1 MLFKKQWLQDLVW
14 DDVDDAEII
23 ENEIV
28 DTSRWSIHHTAVFKL
43 DCNEKFYQTHYS
55 TGATENQDESPY
67 EYDPDE
73 IECVEVAPVTKTI
86 TIYAP
91 IK

>member
-1 MLFKKQWLQDLVW
+1 MEFKKQWLQDLVW
-14 DDVDDAEII
+14 EDVEDGEII
-23 ENEIV
+23 ENDVV
-28 DTSRWSIHHTAVFKL
+28 DTSRWSIHYNLVFKFN
-43 DCNEKFYQTHYS
+43 DKFYNTSYS
-55 TGATENQDESPY
+55 RGATESQY
-67 EYDPDE
+67 EDPFEYEDDE